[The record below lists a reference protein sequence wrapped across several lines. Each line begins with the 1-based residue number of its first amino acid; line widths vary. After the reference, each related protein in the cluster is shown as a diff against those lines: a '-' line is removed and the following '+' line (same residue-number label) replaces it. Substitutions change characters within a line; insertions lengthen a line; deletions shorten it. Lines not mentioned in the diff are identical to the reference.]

1 MLIWNNSYAETYEKY
16 LGKYN
21 VEFPAYFKQK
31 LDQYDINKQQYNLK
45 NKQKIKEVKMNKR
58 LNTSVMTAT
67 DKNLNAPYVP
77 YNKRR
82 RTDTSQ
88 PRLDRIQTPRI
99 PKKKPSQTPSTSKW
113 DWFKFVID
121 STVLFF
127 DITQL

>member
-88 PRLDRIQTPRI
+88 PRLDRVQTPRI
-99 PKKKPSQTPSTSKW
+99 PKKKPSQTPSTSK
-113 DWFKFVID
+113 
-121 STVLFF
+121 
-127 DITQL
+127 